1 MRLYPLTVAAVR
13 THRTRCGE
21 RPCTPERR
29 ESLLLSLRKRVLFQT
44 TAVESGV
51 GAAEARPPLCEPLSA
66 CPPRSKPLHLR
77 QTVFQHRLPG
87 VAEPCVRHSVWTGAW
102 RPWPPSTPL
111 AAVEASHLSVCNIP
125 HRAARQWRARGRRR
139 IGADPL
145 LPPRPQSALRPF
157 TSVFNVTVSV
167 LQGSWV
173 QGRHCIKLC
182 CYLRCN
188 KAVCHEG
195 LGCGCSFGSDGGAFP
210 CPPLPSGL
218 RDLRLPCPLFPSESR
233 KAVLRPQTG
242 PSGQHGP
249 HGPVCCS
256 RDRPPLQLR
265 RVGLDLSKE
274 K

>member
-125 HRAARQWRARGRRR
+125 HRAAQQWRAGGRRR

-210 CPPLPSGL
+210 CPLASGTSACPVLCSHQSPGRQSCVLRRAPQGNMGPMALSAAPETGLPSSCAAL
-218 RDLRLPCPLFPSESR
+218 
-233 KAVLRPQTG
+233 VLI
-242 PSGQHGP
+242 
-249 HGPVCCS
+249 
-256 RDRPPLQLR
+256 
-265 RVGLDLSKE
+265 
-274 K
+274 